1 MKIVVMNVS
10 IASVA
15 MLLTFGCTG
24 SRNNKNK
31 SSEEVFSVK
40 TMDMNVRPGN
50 DFFEY
55 VNGTWNKNHPI
66 PQDKS
71 QYDAFEEL
79 TEINRN
85 NILEIFKEV
94 SGEENAKADPI
105 SQKIGSLYNSGM
117 DTVKIEQL
125 DLKPLEDF
133 FTRVGNIKTIADV
146 QDVASYLQQF
156 GVNPFFAVFAN
167 PDQKNSS
174 MMIANTLQTGIGLP
188 DRDYYFKKDEASK
201 KIREAY
207 MVHLTKMFELLNDKP
222 ETASANAQ
230 KVFSIETQF
239 ADSSFTNVE
248 NQDPQKT
255 YNKFTVSQL
264 ETLAPDFNWKQF
276 LKNIGYPAI
285 TEFNIRQP
293 SFIRGLDKL
302 MKSVSVDDWKTFLRW
317 EIINTYAAYLNDKFE
332 KQEFDFY
339 NTTLSGEKVMPPRW
353 KRILDVTS
361 NRLGEAV
368 GQLYVRKYF
377 PPEAKEKM
385 LILTDNLK
393 KSLKNRIENLTWMGP
408 ETKNEAL
415 AKLEKINIK
424 IGYPDKWRDY
434 SALEIMNDEYLGNV
448 IRSNKF
454 EFSYNMNKVGKP
466 VDKAEWEM
474 TPQTVNAYYD
484 PSKNEIVFPAA
495 ILQPP
500 FFNRNADD
508 AINYG
513 AIGMV
518 IGHEMTHGFDNM
530 GRQFDK
536 DGNLRDWW
544 TAKDAQE
551 FKAHTSLLIDQF
563 NKYEVL
569 DSLFINGKLTLGEN
583 IADLGGLTVAYYA
596 YQASLIGKEPPEKI
610 DGFTGNQRFF
620 LSFAQ
625 IWRGTLRD
633 EYLRTLVSTNEHSPA
648 KYRVNGTVFN
658 MPEFYAAFPEIS
670 PDNKLFVPVEK
681 RPVIW

>member
-1 MKIVVMNVS
+1 MKNSVMNISV
-10 IASVA
+10 ASVA

-24 SRNNKNK
+24 SRNNKDK
-31 SSEEVFSVK
+31 SSAEIFSVK
-40 TMDMNVRPGN
+40 NMDLNVKPGN

-79 TEINRN
+79 TEKNRN
-85 NILEIFKEV
+85 NILDIFKEV
-94 SGEENAKADPI
+94 SGKESASADAV
-105 SQKIGSLYNSGM
+105 SRKIGNLYNSGL
-117 DTVKIEQL
+117 DTIKIEQL
-125 DLKPLEDF
+125 NLKPLEDF
-133 FTRVGNIKTIADV
+133 FSRVDNMKTIADV

-156 GVNPFFAVFAN
+156 GVNPFFAVFAS

-174 MMIANTLQTGIGLP
+174 MMIANTWQTGIGLP
-188 DRDYYFKKDEASK
+188 DRDYYFKKDDASR

-207 MVHLTKMFELLNDKP
+207 IVHLTKMFELLNDKP
-222 ETASANAQ
+222 EIASANAR
-230 KVFSIETQF
+230 KIFSIETQF
-239 ADSSFTNVE
+239 ADSSFTNVD

-264 ETLAPDFNWKQF
+264 ETLAPDFNWRQF
-276 LKNIGYPAI
+276 LKNIGYPDI
-285 TEFNIRQP
+285 PEFNIRQP

-332 KQEFDFY
+332 KQYFDFY
-339 NTTLSGEKVMPPRW
+339 HTTLSGEKVMLPRW

-361 NRLGEAV
+361 NSLGEAV

-434 SALEIMNDEYLGNV
+434 SGLEIKEDEYLGN
-448 IRSNKF
+448 ILRSNKF

-466 VDKAEWEM
+466 VDRTEWGM
-474 TPQTVNAYYD
+474 TPQTINAYYD

-518 IGHEMTHGFDNM
+518 IGHEMTHGFDNT

-544 TAKDAQE
+544 TEKDAQE
-551 FKAHTSLLIDQF
+551 FKAHTSLLVDQF

-596 YQASLIGKEPPEKI
+596 YQASLTGKMPPEKI
-610 DGFTGNQRFF
+610 DGFSGNQRFF

>member
-1 MKIVVMNVS
+1 MKNSILNAS
-10 IASVA
+10 IALVL
-15 MLLTFGCTG
+15 MILIFGCKG
-24 SRNNKNK
+24 NQNKKELNP
-31 SSEEVFSVK
+31 SEVFSVK
-40 TMDMNVRPGN
+40 NMTLIVKPGD

-55 VNGTWNKNHPI
+55 VNGTWIKNHPI
-66 PQDKS
+66 PKDKS
-71 QYDAFEEL
+71 AFDAFEEL
-79 TEINRN
+79 NEKNRRD
-85 NILEIFKEV
+85 LLDIFKEV
-94 SGEENAKADPI
+94 SSTKNSSADPI
-105 SQKIGSLYNSGM
+105 SRKIGDLYNSGM
-117 DTVKIEQL
+117 DTIKIEQVNI
-125 DLKPLEDF
+125 KPLDDF
-133 FTRVGNIKTIADV
+133 FSRVDNIKTIADV
-146 QDVASYLQQF
+146 QEVASYLQQY
-156 GVNPFFAVFAN
+156 GIASFFAVFPY

-174 MMIANTLQTGIGLP
+174 MMIANTWQAGIGLP
-188 DRDYYFKKDEASK
+188 DRDYYFKKDDASK

-207 MVHLTKMFELLNDKP
+207 IDHLTKMFELLNDKP
-222 ETASANAQ
+222 ETASLNAQ
-230 KVFSIETQF
+230 KIFMIETQF

-255 YNKFTVSQL
+255 FNKFTVSEL
-264 ETLAPDFNWKQF
+264 ETLAPDFNWRLF

-285 TEFNIRQP
+285 SEFNIGQP
-293 SFIRGLDKL
+293 SFIRGLNKL
-302 MKSVSVDDWKTFLRW
+302 LKSVSVEDWKIFLRW
-317 EIINTYAAYLNDKFE
+317 EIINTYAAYLSEKFE
-332 KQEFDFY
+332 KQKFEFY
-339 NTTLSGEKVMPPRW
+339 NKVFLGEEAMPPRW
-353 KRILDVTS
+353 KRILDITS
-361 NRLGEAV
+361 NCMGEAV

-377 PPEAKEKM
+377 PPEAKKKM
-385 LILTDNLK
+385 FILTDNLK

-434 SALEIMNDEYLGNV
+434 SGLEIKEDEYLSNI

-466 VDKAEWEM
+466 VDKAEWAM
-474 TPQTVNAYYD
+474 TPQTINAYYD

-500 FFNRNADD
+500 FFNKNADD

-544 TAKDAQE
+544 TPKDAQE
-551 FKAHTSLLIDQF
+551 FKDHTSILVNQF

-596 YQASLIGKEPPEKI
+596 YQASLDNKGIPEAI

-625 IWRGTLRD
+625 IWRGTLRN
-633 EYLRTLVSTNEHSPA
+633 EFLRTLVSINEHSPN
-648 KYRVNGTVFN
+648 KYRVNGTAFN
-658 MPEFYAAFPEIS
+658 MPEFYAAFPGIG
-670 PDNKLFVPVEK
+670 PNDKLFRPIEQ